1 MSLGMKIK
9 ECRIHAGLS
18 QEQLAYKLCVS
29 RQAVT
34 KWESDRGMPN
44 IESLQCLAK
53 LFTVSV
59 DYLLDDGNVLS
70 GSVVKEPIDITRYQK
85 TKKSRSIYD
94 DVIKDK
100 YPQAVTI
107 TSLLRRKKLN
117 KIERI
122 IDFFA
127 GAGVLSVSDA
137 LNHKYAYYLVELENR
152 QLLVC
157 ITKEFI
163 ESRELGCKF
172 TENKKVIGDAL
183 FTKSTI
189 LSK

>member
-18 QEQLAYKLCVS
+18 QEQLADKLCVS

-94 DVIKDK
+94 DIIKDK

-107 TSLLRRKKLN
+107 TSLLRRKK
-117 KIERI
+117 
-122 IDFFA
+122 
-127 GAGVLSVSDA
+127 
-137 LNHKYAYYLVELENR
+137 
-152 QLLVC
+152 
-157 ITKEFI
+157 
-163 ESRELGCKF
+163 
-172 TENKKVIGDAL
+172 
-183 FTKSTI
+183 
-189 LSK
+189 